1 MSSAR
6 IRSLKALIRVRK
18 KEVDEARAGMS
29 RALAAENAALTELE
43 RQLTQIEVERDEAE
57 GDAGR
62 ETFRLWL
69 PVAQENV
76 ARAEDMVRKTRND
89 SIRVREELIQANA
102 AFKAA
107 QTLLDKRE
115 EEERVLQLRRE
126 QAELDDLARR
136 ARPFFL

>member
-1 MSSAR
+1 MSRAR
-6 IRSLKALIRVRK
+6 IRSLHALIRVRK
-18 KEVDEARAGMS
+18 TEVDEARANMA
-29 RALAAENAALTELE
+29 RALAAESAAIAELE
-43 RQLTQIEVERDEAE
+43 RQLTQIELERDEAE

-62 ETFRLWL
+62 ESFRLWL

-76 ARAEDMVRKTRND
+76 MRAEKVVSKTRND

-115 EEERVLQLRRE
+115 EEARVLELRRE

>member
-6 IRSLKALIRVRK
+6 IRSLHALIRLRK
-18 KEVDEARAGMS
+18 KEADEARAGMA

-43 RQLTQIEVERDEAE
+43 RQLTQIELERDEAE

-62 ETFRLWL
+62 ESFRLWL

-76 ARAEDMVRKTRND
+76 AQAEQMVLKTRHD

-102 AFKAA
+102 AYKAA
-107 QTLLDKRE
+107 QTLLEKRE
-115 EEERVLQLRRE
+115 EEARVLLARRE
-126 QAELDDLARR
+126 QAELDDLSRR
-136 ARPFFL
+136 ARPFFQ

>member
-6 IRSLKALIRVRK
+6 IRSLNALIRLRK
-18 KEVDEARAGMS
+18 TEVDEAKAGMA
-29 RALAAENAALTELE
+29 RALAAENAALTELD

-62 ETFRLWL
+62 ESFRLWL
-69 PVAQENV
+69 PIAQENV
-76 ARAEDMVRKTRND
+76 AQAEKAVYKTRQD
-89 SIRVREELIQANA
+89 SIRVREELIHANA

-115 EEERVLQLRRE
+115 EEERILRTRRE
-126 QAELDDLARR
+126 QAELDDLSRR
-136 ARPFFL
+136 SRPFFM

>member
-6 IRSLKALIRVRK
+6 TRSLHALIRLRK
-18 KEVDEARAGMS
+18 KEVDEARAGMA
-29 RALAAENAALTELE
+29 RALAAEHAAMTELE

-62 ETFRLWL
+62 ESFRLWL

-76 ARAEDMVRKTRND
+76 GRAEQVVRKTHND
-89 SIRVREELIQANA
+89 STRVREELIQANA

-107 QTLLDKRE
+107 QTLLEKRE
-115 EEERVLQLRRE
+115 EEERVLQARRE
-126 QAELDDLARR
+126 QADLDDLSRR
-136 ARPFFL
+136 VRPFFL

>member
-29 RALAAENAALTELE
+29 RALAAENAAMTELE

-69 PVAQENV
+69 PVAQENL
-76 ARAEDMVRKTRND
+76 ARAEDVVRKTRND
-89 SIRVREELIQANA
+89 SMRVREELIQANA

-115 EEERVLQLRRE
+115 EEERVLQARRE

>member
-6 IRSLKALIRVRK
+6 IRSLRALIRVRK
-18 KEVDEARAGMS
+18 TEVDEARAGMS
-29 RALAAENAALTELE
+29 RALAAESAAMAELE

-62 ETFRLWL
+62 ESFRLWL
-69 PVAQENV
+69 PIAQEEV
-76 ARAEDMVRKTRND
+76 ARAEQVVRRTRAD
-89 SIRVREELIQANA
+89 SQRVREELIQANA

-107 QTLLDKRE
+107 QTLLEKRE
-115 EEERVLQLRRE
+115 EEERVVRARRE

-136 ARPFFL
+136 RRPPFL

>member
-6 IRSLKALIRVRK
+6 IRSLRALIRVRK
-18 KEVDEARAGMS
+18 NEVDEARAGMA
-29 RALAAENAALTELE
+29 RALAAESAAMAELE

-62 ETFRLWL
+62 ESFRRWL
-69 PVAQENV
+69 PVAQEDV
-76 ARAEDMVRKTRND
+76 ARAEKVVQKTRND
-89 SIRVREELIQANA
+89 SFRVREELIQANA

-115 EEERVLQLRRE
+115 EEQRVLLARRE

-136 ARPFFL
+136 TRPFFM